1 MKNTSITT
9 TTITENMTGM
19 SDEYRRGFY
28 DGLDAAAEILRTV
41 REMKQ
46 QEGSAD
52 DDHTEH

>member
-1 MKNTSITT
+1 MKNTITT
-9 TTITENMTGM
+9 TTITETLTGM

-41 REMKQ
+41 RMMK

-52 DDHTEH
+52 DDHADA